1 MTNRDV
7 LIWLNQKA
15 QIEMILLVNNVQ
27 NCLASMFWYP
37 FISFTGLN
45 KGFLKKLLE
54 QRVNFIRIYFI
65 ILGNP
70 ANEIMTVI
78 NSNRTSIKLPKL
90 HDNAGLGCM
99 ALQYIAECSANCT
112 SNNTVTCRPP
122 EIDITEVY
130 AANCGVELPTVNT
143 VLNHLITCSWN
154 YLSPEEAFS
163 KIYTSDKKAGSIFH
177 SKENVEAGVG
187 FNKVGRHGPFF
198 WCILFSSGK
207 GNSTFVLEGGK
218 GIEQKT
224 GCFSGGGLTCNSGF
238 RGLVLE
244 FLFVMAMIFSS
255 TFLLLF
261 V

>member
-1 MTNRDV
+1 
-7 LIWLNQKA
+7 
-15 QIEMILLVNNVQ
+15 MILLVNNLQ

-54 QRVNFIRIYFI
+54 QRVNFIRIFFI

-112 SNNTVTCRPP
+112 SNNTVTCSPP

-130 AANCGVELPTVNT
+130 AANCGVELPTVDT